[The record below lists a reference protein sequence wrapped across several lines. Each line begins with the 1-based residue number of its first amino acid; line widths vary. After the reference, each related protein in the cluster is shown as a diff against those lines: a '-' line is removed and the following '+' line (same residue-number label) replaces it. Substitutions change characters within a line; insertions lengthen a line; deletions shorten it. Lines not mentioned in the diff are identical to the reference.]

1 MLEISNSLEEIMTLK
16 ISCSIYLFGSYLY
29 SYNWADLDILILYK
43 KYEDVLK
50 IKKVFSTH
58 LPHIPLDLNFMT
70 QEEEKYF
77 NFISKVNAKVIYSSL
92 E

>member
-16 ISCSIYLFGSYLY
+16 INCNIYLFGSYLY
-29 SYNWADLDILILYK
+29 SYIWADLDILILYK
-43 KYEDVLK
+43 SYEDVLK
-50 IKKVFSTH
+50 IKQVFSRH

-77 NFISKVNAKVIYSSL
+77 NFISKVNAKEIYSLL